1 MLALILSV
9 PPQRTQVSISTTNT
23 RFSRRAQFIATC
35 RGVGGLAGSVDS
47 AVDCSAA
54 PMPRCA
60 GVTMARSLLCGANT
74 PCTAGALLIAFLK
87 PVLE

>member
-1 MLALILSV
+1 
-9 PPQRTQVSISTTNT
+9 
-23 RFSRRAQFIATC
+23 
-35 RGVGGLAGSVDS
+35 
-47 AVDCSAA
+47 
-54 PMPRCA
+54 MPRCA